1 MMKTKLLKTTAVTMT
16 LILALGLSACTS
28 GNSKDS
34 GKDSSSGKTA
44 QTESDSKNNPDSK
57 EEAAKLYQKLMQKEN
72 DILAA
77 NSKLW
82 EKVFLA
88 ANKNN
93 PMIEDGTNY
102 GDFLLKT
109 IDGAKDQFS
118 KDELKTLKEG
128 AEEIKKIEGRLTVL
142 EQKYPDCGTKPG
154 SGDSVDASEAG
165 MSTSDNKDDKGTE
178 KSSAISFPGFKGK
191 DLDGNAVDSK
201 KLFAKNKV
209 TVVNFWFTTCNPC
222 VGELKDLQALNKK
235 LQKKGGE
242 VIGVNT
248 FTIDGDKAAI
258 KEAKD
263 ILSKKKITYKNV
275 WFATNSEAGKFTSGL
290 FSYPTTYVVDQKGN
304 IVGEPIV
311 GAITA
316 KDQAKRL
323 NELIDQ
329 AIENGK

>member
-28 GNSKDS
+28 GNS
-34 GKDSSSGKTA
+34 KDSSSGKTA

-165 MSTSDNKDDKGTE
+165 MSTSDNKDDKSTE

-242 VIGVNT
+242 VIG
-248 FTIDGDKAAI
+248 
-258 KEAKD
+258 

>member
-28 GNSKDS
+28 GNGKDS
-34 GKDSSSGKTA
+34 GKDSRSGKTA

-128 AEEIKKIEGRLTVL
+128 AEKNQEDRRKTDCFRTEI
-142 EQKYPDCGTKPG
+142 
-154 SGDSVDASEAG
+154 
-165 MSTSDNKDDKGTE
+165 
-178 KSSAISFPGFKGK
+178 
-191 DLDGNAVDSK
+191 
-201 KLFAKNKV
+201 
-209 TVVNFWFTTCNPC
+209 
-222 VGELKDLQALNKK
+222 
-235 LQKKGGE
+235 
-242 VIGVNT
+242 
-248 FTIDGDKAAI
+248 
-258 KEAKD
+258 
-263 ILSKKKITYKNV
+263 
-275 WFATNSEAGKFTSGL
+275 SGL
-290 FSYPTTYVVDQKGN
+290 
-304 IVGEPIV
+304 
-311 GAITA
+311 
-316 KDQAKRL
+316 R
-323 NELIDQ
+323 NETRFW
-329 AIENGK
+329 

>member
-82 EKVFLA
+82 KKVFLA

-165 MSTSDNKDDKGTE
+165 MSTSDNKDDKSTE

-275 WFATNSEAGKFTSGL
+275 WFATNSEA
-290 FSYPTTYVVDQKGN
+290 
-304 IVGEPIV
+304 
-311 GAITA
+311 
-316 KDQAKRL
+316 
-323 NELIDQ
+323 
-329 AIENGK
+329 

>member
-34 GKDSSSGKTA
+34 SSGKTA
-44 QTESDSKNNPDSK
+44 QTERDSKNNPDSK

-128 AEEIKKIEGRLTVL
+128 AEEIK
-142 EQKYPDCGTKPG
+142 
-154 SGDSVDASEAG
+154 S
-165 MSTSDNKDDKGTE
+165 TE

>member
-82 EKVFLA
+82 KKVFLA

-109 IDGAKDQFS
+109 IDGAKDRS
-118 KDELKTLKEG
+118 
-128 AEEIKKIEGRLTVL
+128 RSVL
-142 EQKYPDCGTKPG
+142 P
-154 SGDSVDASEAG
+154 SRSRHIRSV
-165 MSTSDNKDDKGTE
+165 T
-178 KSSAISFPGFKGK
+178 
-191 DLDGNAVDSK
+191 
-201 KLFAKNKV
+201 
-209 TVVNFWFTTCNPC
+209 
-222 VGELKDLQALNKK
+222 
-235 LQKKGGE
+235 
-242 VIGVNT
+242 
-248 FTIDGDKAAI
+248 
-258 KEAKD
+258 
-263 ILSKKKITYKNV
+263 
-275 WFATNSEAGKFTSGL
+275 
-290 FSYPTTYVVDQKGN
+290 
-304 IVGEPIV
+304 
-311 GAITA
+311 
-316 KDQAKRL
+316 
-323 NELIDQ
+323 
-329 AIENGK
+329 

>member
-1 MMKTKLLKTTAVTMT
+1 MKV
-16 LILALGLSACTS
+16 SQVS
-28 GNSKDS
+28 V
-34 GKDSSSGKTA
+34 
-44 QTESDSKNNPDSK
+44 SDR
-57 EEAAKLYQKLMQKEN
+57 A
-72 DILAA
+72 
-77 NSKLW
+77 
-82 EKVFLA
+82 
-88 ANKNN
+88 
-93 PMIEDGTNY
+93 
-102 GDFLLKT
+102 
-109 IDGAKDQFS
+109 
-118 KDELKTLKEG
+118 
-128 AEEIKKIEGRLTVL
+128 
-142 EQKYPDCGTKPG
+142 
-154 SGDSVDASEAG
+154 
-165 MSTSDNKDDKGTE
+165 
-178 KSSAISFPGFKGK
+178 GK

>member
-128 AEEIKKIEGRLTVL
+128 AEEIF
-142 EQKYPDCGTKPG
+142 GTKRILLQ
-154 SGDSVDASEAG
+154 
-165 MSTSDNKDDKGTE
+165 GT
-178 KSSAISFPGFKGK
+178 
-191 DLDGNAVDSK
+191 
-201 KLFAKNKV
+201 
-209 TVVNFWFTTCNPC
+209 
-222 VGELKDLQALNKK
+222 
-235 LQKKGGE
+235 
-242 VIGVNT
+242 NT
-248 FTIDGDKAAI
+248 G
-258 KEAKD
+258 
-263 ILSKKKITYKNV
+263 
-275 WFATNSEAGKFTSGL
+275 
-290 FSYPTTYVVDQKGN
+290 
-304 IVGEPIV
+304 
-311 GAITA
+311 
-316 KDQAKRL
+316 
-323 NELIDQ
+323 
-329 AIENGK
+329 

>member
-1 MMKTKLLKTTAVTMT
+1 ME
-16 LILALGLSACTS
+16 ILGQGKREEAEEVKKQVAASGARIDELSAR
-28 GNSKDS
+28 
-34 GKDSSSGKTA
+34 
-44 QTESDSKNNPDSK
+44 EK
-57 EEAAKLYQKLMQKEN
+57 EVE
-72 DILAA
+72 
-77 NSKLW
+77 
-82 EKVFLA
+82 
-88 ANKNN
+88 
-93 PMIEDGTNY
+93 
-102 GDFLLKT
+102 
-109 IDGAKDQFS
+109 
-118 KDELKTLKEG
+118 
-128 AEEIKKIEGRLTVL
+128 EEIKKIEGRLTVL

-165 MSTSDNKDDKGTE
+165 MSTSDNKDDKSTE

>member
-1 MMKTKLLKTTAVTMT
+1 MKTKLLKTTAVTMT

-28 GNSKDS
+28 GNS
-34 GKDSSSGKTA
+34 KDSSSGKTA

-165 MSTSDNKDDKGTE
+165 MSTSDNKDDKSTE
-178 KSSAISFPGFKGK
+178 KSSAI
-191 DLDGNAVDSK
+191 
-201 KLFAKNKV
+201 
-209 TVVNFWFTTCNPC
+209 VVNFWFTTCNPC